1 MSSTAAPP
9 LRSFSKL
16 FIGGRWAEPSS
27 SDRIEVISPV
37 TEELIGHV
45 PATQPADIDAAVQ
58 AAREAFDHGPWPR
71 MSPSERAGYLL
82 RIREEVQ
89 GRLEEMCWAF
99 TQEIGA
105 PLPISKLFHENALKM
120 WTDGATLYQRFA
132 FEETRDTPDGP
143 VTVLREPV
151 GVVGTIIPWN
161 GPVATASLK
170 LAPAL
175 AYGNAVLLKPAPAAT
190 ATAMRLGELVGVH
203 LPAGL
208 LAVLPGGAATG
219 QAVLG
224 AVDALSFT
232 GSAAVGAALA
242 TDAVRRGIPVQAEM
256 GGQNPSV
263 VLEDADHETAASII
277 AGAAMGYAGQKCT
290 ATSRVVVTGDAAGF
304 VDALVA
310 AVERLP
316 VGDPGAAATVVG
328 PVITEAAR
336 RAVVAGADAVTAA
349 GGRVLT
355 GGRSLAR
362 DGFFVAPT
370 VVGGID
376 PSHRVAQE
384 EIFGPIVA
392 VLPARDLEEAIA
404 FANGVRYG
412 LAAALFTRDLDRAL
426 GVLPRL
432 EAGLVRVNAP
442 TSGVDLYA
450 PFGGVK
456 DSSIGPREQGKA
468 AREFFTWTQ
477 TATIA
482 PAGGS

>member
-1 MSSTAAPP
+1 MTASDVPIELVESRSPQHP
-9 LRSFSKL
+9 LDVVAS
-16 FIGGRWAEPSS
+16 
-27 SDRIEVISPV
+27 
-37 TEELIGHV
+37 V
-45 PATQPADIDAAVQ
+45 PAADAAAVQ
-58 AAREAFDHGPWPR
+58 RALETARAAQREWAAATPL
-71 MSPSERAGYLL
+71 ERAAALSGAAGAVEAAAAELVALGVREVGKPVGEMAGEVARGVAIL
-82 RIREEVQ
+82 RYYA
-89 GRLEEMCWAF
+89 GGCL
-99 TQEIGA
+99 
-105 PLPISKLFHENALKM
+105 
-120 WTDGATLYQRFA
+120 D
-132 FEETRDTPDGP
+132 PDGETLP
-143 VTVLREPV
+143 AAGGILLLARRRPH
-151 GVVGTIIPWN
+151 GVAGCITPWN
-161 GPVATASLK
+161 FPVAIPLWK

-190 ATAMRLGELVGVH
+190 ATAMRLGELVGAH

-310 AVERLP
+310 AVERLR

-328 PVITEAAR
+328 PVITETAR